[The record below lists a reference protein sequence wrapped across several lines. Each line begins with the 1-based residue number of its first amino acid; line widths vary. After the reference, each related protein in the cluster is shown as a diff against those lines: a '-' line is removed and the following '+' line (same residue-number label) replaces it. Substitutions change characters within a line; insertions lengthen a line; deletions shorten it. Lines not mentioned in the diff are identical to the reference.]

1 VCSKI
6 KISDMSKLQDTLGE
20 VASRTCQRNNYD
32 HCNIIRKREKNKK
45 TKNRKT
51 EKKKDVDKS
60 GIRTHAREDC
70 GGCLELPKRSALD
83 HYWEL
88 ACNAKAD
95 DG

>member
-1 VCSKI
+1 LPTQQLRP
-6 KISDMSKLQDTLGE
+6 LQHHP
-20 VASRTCQRNNYD
+20 QK
-32 HCNIIRKREKNKK
+32 RKKQKNEKP
-45 TKNRKT
+45 KNRKT